1 MKIGYPC
8 MNYTIECKIKTFK
21 LASYSEERVI
31 DTIETNLN
39 NLEKILYFNKEHD
52 LGFLR
57 ISSDL
62 VPFASHPI
70 MKFNWQKHFKDQ
82 FHELGKII
90 KLNQFRI
97 AFHPG
102 QFVLIN
108 SPKEE
113 IFIKSIEELTYH
125 VDMIKLFGLN
135 SHTKIQI
142 HVGGVYGD
150 KNAAIIRFID
160 RYHELSDDIKKHLV
174 IENDEKSF
182 DLQDCLKIYKRTG
195 IPIIFDNLHHDVK
208 NNDESL
214 IEALELSSKTWKA
227 KDGIPMVDYSTQQ
240 KDAIIGKHCDTIDE
254 CHFSNYIKNIHSQF
268 DLDIMLEI
276 KDKEL
281 SALKA
286 HKIFTQHNLV

>member
-1 MKIGYPC
+1 
-8 MNYTIECKIKTFK
+8 MNYTIECKVKTFK

-31 DTIETNLN
+31 DTVQTNLN
-39 NLEKILYFNKEHD
+39 NLEKILHFNKEND

-70 MKFNWQKHFKDQ
+70 MTFNWQDYFKDQ
-82 FHELGKII
+82 FSQLGKVI
-90 KLNQFRI
+90 KSNGFRI

-113 IFIKSIEELTYH
+113 LFIKSSQELTYH
-125 VDMIKLFGLN
+125 VDMIKLFGLD
-135 SHTKIQI
+135 SDTKIQI

-150 KNAAIIRFID
+150 KETAINRFID
-160 RYHELSDDIKKHLV
+160 RYHRLSSDIKRHLV

-182 DLQDCLKIYKRTG
+182 DLQDCLKIHKGTDV
-195 IPIIFDNLHHDVK
+195 PIIFDNLHHDIK
-208 NNDESL
+208 NNDE
-214 IEALELSSKTWKA
+214 ALLDALNLSSKTWKA

-240 KDAIIGKHCDTIDE
+240 ENAIVGKHCDTINE
-254 CHFSNYIKNIHSQF
+254 NHFSDYMKTIKDKF

-286 HKIFTQHNLV
+286 QKIFTQRNSV